1 MSFLSRSTR
10 SLLLPPPLFP
20 SVFCVIVHNMRG
32 EQRARA
38 CHPGGG
44 RDLGSPFSGCSR
56 VAYLN
61 PGTSPEGNTTRYH
74 FFIIY
79 PSLSP
84 IFCQKKLGFSLFQ
97 EFWEGEVG
105 HTSLVVQ
112 HRVRRKKKKH
122 LFHPD
127 SITAAAAA
135 ANWHAC
141 IGMVRM
147 YQSIYFF
154 LCKGPGAD
162 SMTAQR
168 PRYFIYGL
176 IDIYVSRPFLGKRLR
191 KSS

>member
-112 HRVRRKKKKH
+112 HRVRRKKKKTPFSSGFYNRCCRRRQ
-122 LFHPD
+122 LACMYWNGPD
-127 SITAAAAA
+127 VSI
-135 ANWHAC
+135 N
-141 IGMVRM
+141 ILL
-147 YQSIYFF
+147 S
-154 LCKGPGAD
+154 L
-162 SMTAQR
+162 
-168 PRYFIYGL
+168 
-176 IDIYVSRPFLGKRLR
+176 
-191 KSS
+191 